1 MPVSNEDR
9 VGKKAKSSFS
19 VVESQCESESRIR
32 LCDLMDCRPPGSSA
46 RVILQARI
54 LEWVAMP
61 FSRGFPTQR
70 PDPVI
75 EPTSLGIAGRFFT
88 I

>member
-1 MPVSNEDR
+1 MPVSNENR

-32 LCDLMDCRPPGSSA
+32 LCDLMDCP

-70 PDPVI
+70 PDPGI